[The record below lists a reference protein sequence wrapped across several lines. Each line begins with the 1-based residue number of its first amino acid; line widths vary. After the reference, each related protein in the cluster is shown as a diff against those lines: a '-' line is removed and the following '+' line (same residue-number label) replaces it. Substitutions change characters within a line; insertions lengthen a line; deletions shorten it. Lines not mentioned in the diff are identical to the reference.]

1 MQELFFLADLGVR
14 NTCNLFRASRVGLT
28 ILYHL
33 AKYALFGDYDTC
45 MIELI
50 QALSERGPIYVKVL
64 QSLAGNTGFLSPTV
78 QEFLT
83 TFSDNV
89 PYSDDEEHMD
99 QIHKRLEFIKGKH
112 PNLVVSNVSEKPIH
126 SGTVSLVYSAMLGD
140 TPVVIKCNRRG
151 IRLKMIKAIEEAE
164 YVVAALGLIPSIR
177 TLNLPSILS
186 ENRLSLIDQTSMGY
200 ELGNLTEL
208 RRNIQDRDYVIAP
221 RPYPEFT
228 ESFDDM
234 LVMDKITGRRLNEV
248 PVEDNEAYG
257 TLIAHQCVDSIIKDG
272 VYHADLHRGN
282 ILFIEGND
290 GAKKLGLLDFG
301 IMGRLSESEK
311 LTLSSFF
318 ISLGMG
324 NYDDVVSSLIAT
336 VINGDALSAMNPIE
350 RKRMVA
356 DLVTLTEDACASRDG
371 FTPQHMRHINDVFT
385 EHGLKLAPVFCR
397 IELALAMNMSVS
409 KSLETKE
416 KNYMSYLR
424 DVIKEK
430 MDLTVYNV

>member
-1 MQELFFLADLGVR
+1 M
-14 NTCNLFRASRVGLT
+14 
-28 ILYHL
+28 
-33 AKYALFGDYDTC
+33 
-45 MIELI
+45 
-50 QALSERGPIYVKVL
+50 
-64 QSLAGNTGFLSPTV
+64 
-78 QEFLT
+78 
-83 TFSDNV
+83 
-89 PYSDDEEHMD
+89 
-99 QIHKRLEFIKGKH
+99 
-112 PNLVVSNVSEKPIH
+112 
-126 SGTVSLVYSAMLGD
+126 
-140 TPVVIKCNRRG
+140 
-151 IRLKMIKAIEEAE
+151 
-164 YVVAALGLIPSIR
+164 
-177 TLNLPSILS
+177 
-186 ENRLSLIDQTSMGY
+186 
-200 ELGNLTEL
+200 
-208 RRNIQDRDYVIAP
+208 
-221 RPYPEFT
+221 
-228 ESFDDM
+228 
-234 LVMDKITGRRLNEV
+234 
-248 PVEDNEAYG
+248 
-257 TLIAHQCVDSIIKDG
+257 DSIIKDG

-356 DLVTLTEDACASRDG
+356 DLVTLTEDACSSRDG

>member
-1 MQELFFLADLGVR
+1 
-14 NTCNLFRASRVGLT
+14 
-28 ILYHL
+28 
-33 AKYALFGDYDTC
+33 
-45 MIELI
+45 MI
-50 QALSERGPIYVKVL
+50 R
-64 QSLAGNTGFLSPTV
+64 
-78 QEFLT
+78 
-83 TFSDNV
+83 
-89 PYSDDEEHMD
+89 
-99 QIHKRLEFIKGKH
+99 
-112 PNLVVSNVSEKPIH
+112 
-126 SGTVSLVYSAMLGD
+126 
-140 TPVVIKCNRRG
+140 
-151 IRLKMIKAIEEAE
+151 AIEEAE

-208 RRNIQDRDYVIAP
+208 RKNIQDRDYVIAP

-248 PVEDNEAYG
+248 PMEDNEAYG
-257 TLIAHQCVDSIIKDG
+257 TLIAQQCVDSIIKDG

-282 ILFIEGND
+282 ILFIEGED

-356 DLVTLTEDACASRDG
+356 DLVTLTEDACASREG

-424 DVIKEK
+424 DVIKDK